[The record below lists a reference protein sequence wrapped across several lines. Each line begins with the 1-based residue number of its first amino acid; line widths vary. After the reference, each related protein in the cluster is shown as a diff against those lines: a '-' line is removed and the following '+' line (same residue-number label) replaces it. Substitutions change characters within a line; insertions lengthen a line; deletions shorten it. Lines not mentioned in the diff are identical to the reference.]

1 MRFVVLYLQIR
12 EMIKLM
18 FELFDVKGT
27 EPWSN
32 ISNILLVLC
41 KKKIRRVQR
50 PCCAVTTLCNN
61 LHYLRS
67 CVDHNHAPQASD
79 AGVAKLTAQ

>member
-1 MRFVVLYLQIR
+1 MDEVCGIVPSN
-12 EMIKLM
+12 
-18 FELFDVKGT
+18 KG
-27 EPWSN
+27 N
-32 ISNILLVLC
+32 DKIN
-41 KKKIRRVQR
+41 KIRRVQR

-61 LHYLRS
+61 LHYLRN